1 MTKDIQVKIKGTQ
14 QTVGAEPDEPVVLTT
29 TGVHRVVGGRHHIRY
44 DETIEGTTGN
54 TRNHVA
60 IGADRIEVHKK
71 GQVETDLIFERGRT
85 NTAAYR
91 TQFGTLQMD
100 VHTSKLDVIERE
112 DRIDIRMEYDL
123 SAGRQR
129 ISDCVME
136 MTFESV

>member
-1 MTKDIQVKIKGTQ
+1 MTKDIQVRIKGTQ
-14 QTVGAEPDEPVVLTT
+14 QTAGAEPDEPVVLTT
-29 TGVHRVVGGRHHIRY
+29 TGVYREMGGRHHIRY
-44 DETIEGTTGN
+44 DEVIEGTTGN
-54 TRNHVA
+54 TKNHVA
-60 IGADRIEVHKK
+60 IAPDRIEVHKK

-100 VHTSKLDVIERE
+100 VHTSRLDVIERE

-123 SAGRQR
+123 SAGRQH

-136 MTFESV
+136 MTFQSV